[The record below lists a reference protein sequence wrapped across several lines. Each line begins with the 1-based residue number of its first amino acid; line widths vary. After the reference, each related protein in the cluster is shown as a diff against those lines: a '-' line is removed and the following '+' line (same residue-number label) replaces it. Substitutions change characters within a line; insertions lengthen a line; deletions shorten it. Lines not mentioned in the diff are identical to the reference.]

1 MKEKTIKGNELKI
14 PVVEMLAVVAAVL
27 RLSFTS
33 ELTYGLVKQVK
44 QITHT
49 TYMPQ
54 KKLK

>member
-1 MKEKTIKGNELKI
+1 MKEKTIRGNELKI
-14 PVVEMLAVVAAVL
+14 PVSETLDEVAAVL

-33 ELTYGLVKQVK
+33 GLTFGLVKQVK
-44 QITHT
+44 QITVT